1 MKGAELGRRVEPGA
15 ARPVLGTL
23 TAPDRPQARV
33 RWVPRQH
40 GAWAMLAIPF
50 VLGIVASRPSPWQAV
65 LAVAAVAAYL
75 ASSALLDY
83 ARSRR
88 RAYLEPAAVFGTC
101 FAVAGLAL
109 LAVAPGLLL
118 VAVIGALAAAVALGV
133 SIVGHPRSLVASLA
147 QVAEALLLV
156 PAAALVAGAFDPP
169 TVARAVLVAGGY
181 LVSSVLVV
189 RSMIRA
195 RGDRAFLALSA
206 GYHALAV
213 VAAAL
218 LLPPAYAVLA
228 LALAVRAV
236 GLPLL
241 QDRLADG
248 PHRLR
253 PVHLGIVE
261 IAASLAL
268 VLAVVVAR
276 F

>member
-1 MKGAELGRRVEPGA
+1 MKA
-15 ARPVLGTL
+15 ATL
-23 TAPDRPQARV
+23 SAPDRPRDRV

-50 VLGIVASRPSPWQAV
+50 VLGVVASRPGPWQGV
-65 LAVAAVAAYL
+65 LAVAAVSAYL
-75 ASSALLDY
+75 ASSALLDWTR
-83 ARSRR
+83 ARR
-88 RAYLEPAAVFGTC
+88 RAYLEPAAVFGGC
-101 FAVAGLAL
+101 FAVAGVAL
-109 LAVAPGLLL
+109 LAVAPGLALL
-118 VAVIGALAAAVALGV
+118 AAVAAAAAVVALGA
-133 SIVGHPRSLVASLA
+133 SLAGHPRSLVASLA
-147 QVAEALLLV
+147 QVAQALVLV

-195 RGDRAFLALSA
+195 RGDRGFRALSA
-206 GYHALAV
+206 GYHAVAVV
-213 VAAAL
+213 VAAL
-218 LLPPAYAVLA
+218 FLPAAYAVLA
-228 LALAVRAV
+228 LALAARAV

-253 PVHLGIVE
+253 PVHLGMVE
-261 IAASLAL
+261 IGASLAL